1 MKLSELRQIIKEEIE
16 TALGNEAPKPN
27 KPQGQSYDQA
37 DIMRAYKNIG
47 LFTNRDGGKDLYL
60 NVPMDQMSSKLGS
73 FVARHMDGER
83 KELRKTRAWGMKWPK
98 SNAVIPGYASQ
109 LLRDEDMYVVLRG
122 EMKQSVPFDTEGVR
136 YIKLY
141 IPNE

>member
-1 MKLSELRQIIKEEIE
+1 
-16 TALGNEAPKPN
+16 
-27 KPQGQSYDQA
+27 
-37 DIMRAYKNIG
+37 
-47 LFTNRDGGKDLYL
+47 
-60 NVPMDQMSSKLGS
+60 
-73 FVARHMDGER
+73 
-83 KELRKTRAWGMKWPK
+83 MKWPK

-141 IPNE
+141 IPN